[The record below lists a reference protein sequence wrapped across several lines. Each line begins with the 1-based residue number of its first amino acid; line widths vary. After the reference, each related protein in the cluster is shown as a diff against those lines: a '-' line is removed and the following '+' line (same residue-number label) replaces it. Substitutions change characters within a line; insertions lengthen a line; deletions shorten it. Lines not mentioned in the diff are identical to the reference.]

1 MYNSFRPK
9 SAGSSGDRKF
19 SKKGTWNRAGGGK
32 PAPRELH
39 DAICSEC
46 RKPCQVPFFPSEGRP
61 VKCRDCF
68 RTDDNPG
75 DDRPRFAPPEYRGA
89 QRPQYG
95 DRPAYVS
102 RPHAPRENR
111 GGDDVENRLRTIERK
126 LDNIL
131 ELLDADD
138 VA

>member
-68 RTDDNPG
+68 RTDDSPR
-75 DDRPRFAPPEYRGA
+75 DDR
-89 QRPQYG
+89 RPSYG

-102 RPHAPRENR
+102 RPHSDDRRPTANTRSS
-111 GGDDVENRLRTIERK
+111 GDIESRLRTIERK

-138 VA
+138 IE